1 MENNYVGAIVSRLN
15 TLSNSINTLER
26 LSNEEIMFEESNS
39 WSKVQTTLSNL
50 RTDISE
56 KFSCFL
62 AQLLKKDSNL
72 RSGNITKLK
81 EELKSL

>member
-56 KFSCFL
+56 TITNIK
-62 AQLLKKDSNL
+62 NL
-72 RSGNITKLK
+72 GAALQEIENSFK
-81 EELKSL
+81 

>member
-56 KFSCFL
+56 TITNIK
-62 AQLLKKDSNL
+62 NL
-72 RSGNITKLK
+72 GA
-81 EELKSL
+81 ELQEIENSFK

>member
-1 MENNYVGAIVSRLN
+1 MENNYVGAIVSRLI

-56 KFSCFL
+56 T
-62 AQLLKKDSNL
+62 
-72 RSGNITKLK
+72 ITDIVTLGA
-81 EELKSL
+81 ELQKIENSFK

>member
-50 RTDISE
+50 RTDIS
-56 KFSCFL
+56 
-62 AQLLKKDSNL
+62 DT
-72 RSGNITKLK
+72 ITKIETLGEGLQEIENSFK
-81 EELKSL
+81 

>member
-56 KFSCFL
+56 T
-62 AQLLKKDSNL
+62 
-72 RSGNITKLK
+72 ITDIVTLGA
-81 EELKSL
+81 ELQKIENSFK

>member
-1 MENNYVGAIVSRLN
+1 MENNYVEAIVSRLN

-56 KFSCFL
+56 T
-62 AQLLKKDSNL
+62 
-72 RSGNITKLK
+72 ITDIVTLGA
-81 EELKSL
+81 ELQKIENSFK